1 MRYAIRFSM
10 KVAAARTCG
19 RLNSIGHAEGD
30 VPSVQHATDV
40 DQR

>member
-1 MRYAIRFSM
+1 MTCASRVSTKIA
-10 KVAAARTCG
+10 VAHTFGKRG
-19 RLNSIGHAEGD
+19 GHSEGD